1 MRVYKLSAL
10 ITGAP
15 PMEPPPIATQMDA
28 ADHPDLF
35 IPKPVQ
41 EFLPRFR
48 RHVREKVG

>member
-1 MRVYKLSAL
+1 M
-10 ITGAP
+10 GP
-15 PMEPPPIATQMDA
+15 PMDA

-48 RHVREKVG
+48 RHIREKVRRSIIIHV